1 MDRPHPWGIMY
12 AFIEL
17 IKEKEVFR
25 KKSLFKGTE
34 FEEMVKFVFKV
45 MGKGDGTEN

>member
-1 MDRPHPWGIMY
+1 MY

-25 KKSLFKGTE
+25 KKNIFKGSE
-34 FEEMVKFVFKV
+34 FEEMVKLVFKGL
-45 MGKGDGTEN
+45 GKGDGTEN

>member
-1 MDRPHPWGIMY
+1 MY